1 MARVIAIANQKGG
14 VGKTTTAVNL
24 GASLAASE
32 QHTLIIDSDP
42 QGNATSALGFAKDP
56 SRRTLYQALILG
68 EPIERVT
75 IDAQID
81 RPRSDS
87 FRQESRWRRS
97 RADFHGQSRIPP
109 EGSHRAAPREKYDFI
124 LIDCPPSL
132 DILTVNALA
141 ASDSVLVPVQCEFL
155 ALEGVSELLDT
166 LARLRRSINPSLAIE
181 GILLT
186 MYDDRTT
193 LSKQVA
199 ADLRSFFGAQVF
211 ESVIPRNVRLA
222 EAPSH
227 GMPVM
232 FYDIHSRGAESY
244 IQLAKEVI
252 VNAQKRVGPGPERT
266 DQGTGTPA
274 ASAPQPPVAAGGAAA
289 AVAPAL
295 APSDAFLQIDID
307 LIDPS
312 PFQPRTR
319 FREEALEELA
329 RSIRVSGIVQ
339 PLVVRRVGQRF
350 QLIAGERRW
359 RAAQRSAFSRVPAI
373 VRDVR
378 DEMALEMTLVEN
390 LQREDLNPVEQA
402 RAFQRLT
409 DEFHLTQEEVAE
421 RTGKDRATIANSVRL
436 LRLEEPILDLLEEG
450 RLSAGHGR
458 ALLSIAEPKDRLDLA
473 RKIARGGMTVRQVE
487 RLAARSS
494 KAKAD
499 SAGHCARSQHKMG
512 HRGAAAEIRHQDRA
526 ASAAARAGPAS

>member
-1 MARVIAIANQKGG
+1 LRITKALCYIRAAFWGIRLARVIAIANQKGG

-32 QHTLIIDSDP
+32 QRTLIVDSDP

-56 SRRTLYQALILG
+56 ARRTLYQALILG
-68 EPIERVT
+68 ESIDRVT

-81 RPRSDS
+81 RLDLIPSDKNLV
-87 FRQESRWRRS
+87 
-97 RADFHGQSRIPP
+97 G
-109 EGSHRAAPREKYDFI
+109 AAVELISLDNREYRLKEAIAPLREKYDFI

-166 LARLRRSINPSLAIE
+166 LARLRRAINPSLAIE

-193 LSKQVA
+193 LSRQVA

-252 VNAQKRVGPGPERT
+252 SNAQKRVGPGPERT
-266 DQGTGTPA
+266 DQGIGTPA
-274 ASAPQPPVAAGGAAA
+274 ASAAAAAGG
-289 AVAPAL
+289 
-295 APSDAFLQIDID
+295 S
-307 LIDPS
+307 
-312 PFQPRTR
+312 
-319 FREEALEELA
+319 
-329 RSIRVSGIVQ
+329 SG
-339 PLVVRRVGQRF
+339 
-350 QLIAGERRW
+350 
-359 RAAQRSAFSRVPAI
+359 
-373 VRDVR
+373 
-378 DEMALEMTLVEN
+378 
-390 LQREDLNPVEQA
+390 
-402 RAFQRLT
+402 
-409 DEFHLTQEEVAE
+409 
-421 RTGKDRATIANSVRL
+421 
-436 LRLEEPILDLLEEG
+436 
-450 RLSAGHGR
+450 
-458 ALLSIAEPKDRLDLA
+458 
-473 RKIARGGMTVRQVE
+473 GG
-487 RLAARSS
+487 SS
-494 KAKAD
+494 
-499 SAGHCARSQHKMG
+499 SGG
-512 HRGAAAEIRHQDRA
+512 G
-526 ASAAARAGPAS
+526 AGPGSE